1 MPPAG
6 GLFIAEGAAGRPV
19 GFIQGRKDPM
29 QAVQTLQPTLASAL
43 WPSSTKTGA
52 LRAAVLM
59 VLGTVALWLSA
70 KIQVPLIPV
79 PITMQTLVVLVIGV
93 AYGWKLGGA
102 TMLLYL
108 AEGAVGLP
116 VFAGNW
122 SEGGGVHHLYGPT
135 AGYLIGFAAAAAIC
149 GSLAERVIYA
159 LGLTWLAI
167 QIGMA
172 DALKY
177 GLLPFLVGDALKIVL
192 GACLLPGTW
201 RLIGRNKA

>member
-1 MPPAG
+1 
-6 GLFIAEGAAGRPV
+6 
-19 GFIQGRKDPM
+19 M
-29 QAVQTLQPTLASAL
+29 QSVQALQPTLASAL
-43 WPSSTKTGA
+43 WPSSTKSGA

-102 TMLLYL
+102 TVLLYL

-122 SEGGGVHHLYGPT
+122 SEGGGIHHLYGPT
-135 AGYLIGFAAAAAIC
+135 AGYLVGFAVAAAIC
-149 GSLAERVIYA
+149 GALAERSWDRSLLKAGAAMVIGNLVIYA

-167 QIGMA
+167 QIGLS

-177 GLLPFLVGDALKIVL
+177 GLVPFLVGDALKIVL
-192 GACLLPGTW
+192 GACLLPATW
-201 RLIGRNKA
+201 RLIGHRKS

>member
-1 MPPAG
+1 
-6 GLFIAEGAAGRPV
+6 
-19 GFIQGRKDPM
+19 M

-135 AGYLIGFAAAAAIC
+135 AGYLIGFAVAAAIC
-149 GSLAERVIYA
+149 GSLAERGWDRSLLKAGAAMVIGNLVIYA

>member
-1 MPPAG
+1 
-6 GLFIAEGAAGRPV
+6 
-19 GFIQGRKDPM
+19 M

-43 WPSSTKTGA
+43 WPSSTKAGA

-135 AGYLIGFAAAAAIC
+135 AGYLIGFAVAAAIC
-149 GSLAERVIYA
+149 GGLAERGWDRSLLKAGAAMVIGNLVIYA
-159 LGLTWLAI
+159 LGLIWLAI
-167 QIGMA
+167 QIGVA

-201 RLIGRNKA
+201 RLIGRSKA

>member
-1 MPPAG
+1 
-6 GLFIAEGAAGRPV
+6 
-19 GFIQGRKDPM
+19 M

-43 WPSSTKTGA
+43 WPSSTKAGA

-135 AGYLIGFAAAAAIC
+135 AGYLIGFAVAAAIC
-149 GSLAERVIYA
+149 GSLAERGWDRSLLKAGAAMVIGNLVIYA

-167 QIGMA
+167 QIGIG
-172 DALKY
+172 DALTY
-177 GLLPFLVGDALKIVL
+177 GLLPFLVGDALKILL

>member
-1 MPPAG
+1 
-6 GLFIAEGAAGRPV
+6 
-19 GFIQGRKDPM
+19 M

-102 TMLLYL
+102 TILLYL

-116 VFAGNW
+116 VFAGTW
-122 SEGGGVHHLYGPT
+122 SEGGGFHHLYGPT
-135 AGYLIGFAAAAAIC
+135 AGYLVGFAVAAAIC
-149 GSLAERVIYA
+149 GRLAERGWDRSLTKAGAAMVIGNLVIYA

-177 GLLPFLVGDALKIVL
+177 GLLPFLVGDALKILL
-192 GACLLPGTW
+192 GACLLPATW
-201 RLIGRNKA
+201 RLIGRDRA

>member
-1 MPPAG
+1 
-6 GLFIAEGAAGRPV
+6 
-19 GFIQGRKDPM
+19 M

-43 WPSSTKTGA
+43 WPRSTKSGA

-102 TMLLYL
+102 TLLLYL

-122 SEGGGVHHLYGPT
+122 SEGGGFHHLYGPT
-135 AGYLIGFAAAAAIC
+135 AGYLVGFAVAAAIC
-149 GSLAERVIYA
+149 GSLAERGWDRSLLKAGAAMVIGNLVIYA

-167 QIGMA
+167 QIGLG

-177 GLLPFLVGDALKIVL
+177 GLVPFLVGDALKIVL
-192 GACLLPGTW
+192 GACLLPATW
-201 RLIGRNKA
+201 RLIGRGKN

>member
-1 MPPAG
+1 
-6 GLFIAEGAAGRPV
+6 
-19 GFIQGRKDPM
+19 M

-135 AGYLIGFAAAAAIC
+135 AGYLIGFAVAAAIC
-149 GSLAERVIYA
+149 GSLAERGWDRSLLKAGAAMVIGNLVIYA

-177 GLLPFLVGDALKIVL
+177 GLLPFLVGDALKILL

-201 RLIGRNKA
+201 RLIGRNKP

>member
-1 MPPAG
+1 
-6 GLFIAEGAAGRPV
+6 
-19 GFIQGRKDPM
+19 M

-43 WPSSTKTGA
+43 WPSSTKSGA

-59 VLGTVALWLSA
+59 VMGTVALWLSS

-102 TMLLYL
+102 TVLLYL

-116 VFAGNW
+116 VFAGTW
-122 SEGGGVHHLYGPT
+122 SEGGGVQLLYGPT
-135 AGYLIGFAAAAAIC
+135 GGYLVGFAVAAAIC
-149 GSLAERVIYA
+149 GALAERGWDRSLLKAGAAMVIGNLVIYA

-167 QIGMA
+167 QIGLS

-177 GLLPFLVGDALKIVL
+177 GLVPFLVGDALKILL
-192 GACLLPGTW
+192 GACLLPATW
-201 RLIGRNKA
+201 RLIGRGKN